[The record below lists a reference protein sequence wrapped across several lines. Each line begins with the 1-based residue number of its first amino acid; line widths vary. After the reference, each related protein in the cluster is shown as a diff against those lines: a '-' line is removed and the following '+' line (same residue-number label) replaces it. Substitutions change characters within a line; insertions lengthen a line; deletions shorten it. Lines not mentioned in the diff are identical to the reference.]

1 MDAGERGEKLWEPSA
16 EAVERSQMTAYMR
29 WLGGR
34 RDLEFEGDYDR
45 LWQWSVAEIDAFWR
59 SIWDYFEVGATAGPD
74 TVLGSR
80 EMPGA
85 EWMPGATLNYA
96 EHLFRDRNPA
106 ALAIQHQA
114 EGGEL
119 GSITWGEL
127 STRVAAFAAGL
138 RELGSPIPVLHP
150 VEILDLAYAAQP
162 SEAAPAAP
170 GQLPHVPSA

>member
-1 MDAGERGEKLWEPSA
+1 MDAGERGEMLWEPSA

-29 WLGGR
+29 WLAER
-34 RDLEFEGDYDR
+34 RDLDFEGDYDR
-45 LWQWSVAEIDAFWR
+45 LWQWSVAEVDAFWR
-59 SIWDYFEVGATAGPD
+59 SIWDYFEVGATAAPD

-96 EHLFRDRNPA
+96 EHLFRDRDPA

-119 GSITWGEL
+119 GSISWGEL

-138 RELGSPIPVLHP
+138 RELGVERGDRVAAYLPNSPGAI
-150 VEILDLAYAAQP
+150 IGFLA
-162 SEAAPAAP
+162 
-170 GQLPHVPSA
+170 SASIGAIWSS